1 MALGE
6 VVGDELPSLGAEEV
20 RLGHVEAERDRPQ
33 RSLLDPV
40 ELGGDDEQAGAD
52 RGADRESADRATQV
66 GVVAAGEPKEHDL
79 GGADDHVAAG
89 EDEPEV
95 VERLGDAERDH
106 EQRRHRREHRQPNRP
121 LLGIDDAG
129 QPGVGGPG
137 PPEDAEDEQPLRDP
151 LPGRLVRHQRRA
163 LGQRQHEDEVEEEL
177 ERGHVGAVAKRRGG
191 VWPGDARHRPPSYR
205 IGVSAETSSASRAT
219 IATSIAPRNQGM

>member
-1 MALGE
+1 MPKVSACVGADPDRDDRLAEGDDDDQPVALGE

-20 RLGHVEAERDRPQ
+20 GLGHVETERDRPQ

-52 RGADRESADRATQV
+52 RGADRESVRRLAEVR
-66 GVVAAGEPKEHDL
+66 VVAAAEPHQHDL
-79 GGADDHVAAG
+79 SGADDHVAAG

-106 EQRRHRREHRQPNRP
+106 EQRRHRREHRQPDRP
-121 LLGIDDAG
+121 LLGVDDAG

-163 LGQRQHEDEVEEEL
+163 LGQREHEDEIEEEL
-177 ERGHVGAVAKRRGG
+177 ERRHIGAVAKRGRG
-191 VWPGDARHRPPSYR
+191 VWTMDARHQAGS
-205 IGVSAETSSASRAT
+205 
-219 IATSIAPRNQGM
+219 